1 LFYVTHPA
9 SGVVGYG
16 RIETKFR
23 QDRPLW
29 PEEVSADRVIWP
41 LRFEFAV
48 EYCLPPDK
56 WNTSKAT
63 SEILKARSR
72 SGFQKIEPQ
81 LAIELISNIEARRA
95 ARDSQ
100 KVGLPVHASESDAPP
115 YKPRMPTPDT
125 GTGTDTEDVSLHEGL
140 QQKLLDIGKLQKYVA
155 DKEYTF
161 DLGKLD
167 VVWRRIERSV
177 PTYVFEIQI
186 GGDVYHA
193 LAKLKH
199 AYDLWNSHLFL
210 IASEAD
216 CNKAKRLLSGI
227 FHEISNR
234 VRLIQPQKIEDLYNR
249 KKAYLDFGK
258 GTRYCTRIK

>member
-1 LFYVTHPA
+1 
-9 SGVVGYG
+9 
-16 RIETKFR
+16 
-23 QDRPLW
+23 
-29 PEEVSADRVIWP
+29 
-41 LRFEFAV
+41 
-48 EYCLPPDK
+48 
-56 WNTSKAT
+56 
-63 SEILKARSR
+63 
-72 SGFQKIEPQ
+72 
-81 LAIELISNIEARRA
+81 
-95 ARDSQ
+95 
-100 KVGLPVHASESDAPP
+100 
-115 YKPRMPTPDT
+115 MPTPDT

-216 CNKAKRLLSGI
+216 CNKAKRLLLGT

-249 KKAYLDFGK
+249 KKAYLDLEKELGIV
-258 GTRYCTRIK
+258 RE